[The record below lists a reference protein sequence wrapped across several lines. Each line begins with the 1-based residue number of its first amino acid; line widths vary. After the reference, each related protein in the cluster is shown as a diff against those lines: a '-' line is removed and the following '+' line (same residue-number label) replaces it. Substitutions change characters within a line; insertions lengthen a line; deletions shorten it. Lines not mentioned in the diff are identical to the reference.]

1 MIAPNKAIAV
11 GESALGKATS
21 VLQAGTAPIDLL
33 RLYESVASEFDGID
47 QFLLTLDVLYVLGRI
62 DIDLA
67 TRTVTYA
74 A

>member
-11 GESALGKATS
+11 GESALGKAPS
-21 VLQAGTAPIDLL
+21 ILQVGAAPIDLL